1 MIKSLVVYE
10 SMFGNTKRIAEAI
23 ALGLGTH
30 GEVAL
35 TEVGTAPFPDPS
47 LDLVV
52 IGGPTHAFGMSRTAT
67 RQSAASQTTETLVS
81 PGIGIREWLG
91 QLGPASGSIA
101 GAAFDTRIDKPRLP
115 GTAAPK
121 VQKILRRLGYRL
133 PVDPENFYVNG
144 SLGPLL
150 PGEEERAT
158 RWAADLAAMMARGAT
173 ARY

>member
-30 GEVAL
+30 GDVAVS
-35 TEVGTAPFPDPS
+35 EVGTAPLPDRS

-52 IGGPTHAFGMSRTAT
+52 IGGPTHAFGMSRKGT
-67 RQSAASQTTETLVS
+67 RESAASQTTEALISSDV
-81 PGIGIREWLG
+81 GIREWLG
-91 QLGPASGSIA
+91 RLGPAPDGIT

-115 GTAAPK
+115 GTAAAK
-121 VQKILRRLGYRL
+121 VQKVLRRLGYRL
-133 PVDPENFYVNG
+133 PVDPENFYVDG

-150 PGEEERAT
+150 VGEEERAT
-158 RWAADLAAMMARGAT
+158 RWAANLVAMMGKKAPVRD
-173 ARY
+173 

>member
-30 GEVAL
+30 GDVAVS
-35 TEVGTAPFPDPS
+35 EVGTAPLPDQS

-52 IGGPTHAFGMSRTAT
+52 IGGPTHAFGMSRKGT
-67 RQSAASQTTETLVS
+67 RESAASQTTEALIS
-81 PGIGIREWLG
+81 SGIGIREWLG
-91 QLGPASGSIA
+91 RLGPTSGQIT

-121 VQKILRRLGYRL
+121 IQRALRKLGYRL
-133 PVDPENFYVNG
+133 PVEPENFYVDG

-150 PGEEERAT
+150 VGEEERAT
-158 RWAADLAAMMARGAT
+158 RWAANLVSLMAREAPV
-173 ARY
+173 RD